1 MDNLIIKLEIERNE
15 ERVFKMIS
23 NSDIKNSR
31 TIKARALAFVY
42 QIKGEG
48 RARCEDNV

>member
-1 MDNLIIKLEIERNE
+1 MDNLIIKLKIELNE

-23 NSDIKNSR
+23 NLDIKNSR

-42 QIKGEG
+42 QIEGEG
-48 RARCEDNV
+48 RESCEDNV